1 MNDYLESIQR
11 RYDIQDYKESKVTI
25 PQLPDAG
32 LVLIVGTSGSGKS
45 TILRS
50 LGEHKTPTVH
60 PDTNVI
66 VNFSTPERG
75 EELLLAC
82 GLRTIPTWFRPANT
96 LSNGEYHRFEMAVSL
111 DQDITTID
119 EFTSVVDRD
128 TAKSLALSIR
138 KFYDRRGTTD
148 PLYIASCH
156 RDIIEWLDPDWV
168 YDTDLQKLDNRRSPF
183 RMGSRPELTLTI
195 RSTTPDYWRYFSKY
209 HYLDTSMSRSV
220 HCYVLL
226 LGDKPIGFHAAIHST
241 NRDIHSYWRGHR
253 TVILPEFQGMGI
265 GTTFSDAIAQIYV
278 DKGLRYFSKTAH
290 PSFGEHR
297 ERSSLWRAT
306 STNRKSRK
314 GSYLLKDGTIRAMPG
329 YGGNAQIA
337 LRDADRVCYSHEYI
351 GAPKMTVASRIIDG
365 DIKN

>member
-1 MNDYLESIQR
+1 MSYLEEIKR
-11 RYDIQDYKESKVTI
+11 KYDIADYKEAEVAI
-25 PQLPDAG
+25 PELPQDG
-32 LVLIVGTSGSGKS
+32 IVLIVGTSGSGKS

-50 LGEHKTPTVH
+50 LGEHVQPRVEFYNTV
-60 PDTNVI
+60 I
-66 VNFSTPERG
+66 ENFSTPERG

-82 GLRTIPTWFRPANT
+82 GLRTIPAWFRPANT
-96 LSNGEYHRFEMAVSL
+96 LSNGEYHRFEMAMCL
-111 DQDITTID
+111 DQGIGTID

-156 RDIIEWLDPDWV
+156 RDIIDWLDPDWV
-168 YDTDLQKLDNRRSPF
+168 YDTDLQKLDNRRSLL
-183 RMGSRPELTLTI
+183 RLGTRPRLSLTI
-195 RSTTPDYWRYFSKY
+195 RSTTPDYWRYFSRY
-209 HYLDTSMSRSV
+209 HYLDTRMSRSV

-265 GTTFSDAIAQIYV
+265 GTAFSDAIAEIYV
-278 DKGLRYFSKTAH
+278 SRGLRYFSKTAH

-297 ERSSLWRAT
+297 EKSPLWRAT

-314 GSYLLKDGTIRAMPG
+314 GSYLLKDGSIRSMPG

-337 LRDADRVCYSHEYI
+337 LRDADRICYSHEYI
-351 GAPKMTVASRIIDG
+351 GSVKT
-365 DIKN
+365 

>member
-1 MNDYLESIQR
+1 MSYLDEIRS
-11 RYDIQDYKESKVTI
+11 RYDIKDYVEAPVSI
-25 PQLPDAG
+25 PNLPTDG
-32 LVLIVGTSGSGKS
+32 IVLIVGTSGSGKS
-45 TILRS
+45 TILRG
-50 LGEHKTPTVH
+50 LGDLRQPTV
-60 PDTNVI
+60 DNSLTTI
-66 VNFSTPERG
+66 ENFSTPERG

-82 GLRTIPTWFRPANT
+82 GLRSIPTWFRPPAT
-96 LSNGEYHRFEMAVSL
+96 LSNGEFHRFEMALSL
-111 DQDITTID
+111 DQGLVTVD

-138 KFYDRRGTTD
+138 KFYDQRGTTD

-156 RDIIEWLDPDWV
+156 RDIIDWLDPEWV

-209 HYLDTSMSRSV
+209 HYLDTRMSRSV

-265 GTTFSDAIAQIYV
+265 GTAFSDAVAEIYV
-278 DKGLRYFSKTAH
+278 SRGLRYFSKTAH

-297 ERSSLWRAT
+297 EKSPLWRAT

-314 GSYLLKDGTIRAMPG
+314 GSYLLKDGSIRAMPG

-351 GAPKMTVASRIIDG
+351 GKKP
-365 DIKN
+365 

>member
-1 MNDYLESIQR
+1 MSYLEEIKR
-11 RYDIQDYKESKVTI
+11 KYDITDHKEARVAI
-25 PQLPDAG
+25 PELPTNG
-32 LVLIVGTSGSGKS
+32 IVLIVGTSGSGKS

-50 LGEHKTPTVH
+50 LGEHKTPIIR
-60 PDTNVI
+60 PDADVI
-66 VNFSTPERG
+66 ANFSSPERG

-82 GLRTIPTWFRPANT
+82 GLRSIPAWFRPANT
-96 LSNGEYHRFEMAVSL
+96 LSNGEFHRFEMAMSL
-111 DQDITTID
+111 DQGLSTVD

-138 KFYDRRGTTD
+138 KHYDQRGTAE

-156 RDIIEWLDPDWV
+156 RDIIDWLDPEWV
-168 YDTDLQKLDNRRSPF
+168 YDTDLQKLDNRRSLL
-183 RMGSRPELTLTI
+183 RLGTRPRLALTI
-195 RSTTPDYWRYFSKY
+195 RSTSPDYWRYFSRY
-209 HYLDTSMSRSV
+209 HYLDTRMSRSV

-265 GTTFSDAIAQIYV
+265 GTAFSDAIAEIYV
-278 DKGLRYFSKTAH
+278 SRGLRYFSKTAH

-297 ERSSLWRAT
+297 EKSPLWRAT

-314 GSYLLKDGTIRAMPG
+314 GSYLLKDGSIRAMPG

-351 GAPKMTVASRIIDG
+351 GK
-365 DIKN
+365 IKD

>member
-1 MNDYLESIQR
+1 MNYLDEIKA
-11 RYDIQDYKESKVTI
+11 RYDIKDYVETPVVI
-25 PQLPDAG
+25 PELPTDG
-32 LVLIVGTSGSGKS
+32 IVLIVGTSGSGKS

-50 LGEHKTPTVH
+50 IGDLRQPTV
-60 PDTNVI
+60 DNNCTTI
-66 VNFSTPERG
+66 ENFSTAERG

-82 GLRTIPTWFRPANT
+82 GLRSIPTWFRSPVT
-96 LSNGEYHRFEMAVSL
+96 LSNGEFHRFEMAMSL
-111 DQDITTID
+111 DQGLGTID

-138 KFYDRRGTTD
+138 KYYDQRGTTD

-156 RDIIEWLDPDWV
+156 RDIIDWLDPDWV
-168 YDTDLQKLDNRRSPF
+168 YDTDLQVLDNRRSPF

-195 RSTTPDYWRYFSKY
+195 RSTSSFYWQYFKKF
-209 HYLDTSMSRSV
+209 HYLDSAISKSA
-220 HCYVLL
+220 HYYVLL

-265 GTTFSDAIAQIYV
+265 GTAFSDAVAQIYV
-278 DKGLRYFSKTAH
+278 SRGLRYFSKTAH

-297 ERSSLWRAT
+297 EKSPLWRAT

-314 GSYLLKDGTIRAMPG
+314 ASYLLKDGSIRAMPG

-351 GAPKMTVASRIIDG
+351 GKKS
-365 DIKN
+365 

>member
-1 MNDYLESIQR
+1 MSYLDEIKS
-11 RYDIQDYKESKVTI
+11 RYDIKDFKEIPVTI
-25 PQLPDAG
+25 PELPRDG
-32 LVLIVGTSGSGKS
+32 IVLIVGTSGSGKS

-50 LGEHKTPTVH
+50 LGEHAQPRVEFYNTV
-60 PDTNVI
+60 I
-66 VNFSTPERG
+66 ENFSSPERG

-82 GLRTIPTWFRPANT
+82 GLRSIPTWFRHPHT
-96 LSNGEYHRFEMAVSL
+96 LSNGEHHRFEMAMCL
-111 DQDITTID
+111 DQGINKID

-128 TAKSLALSIR
+128 TAKSLAYSVR
-138 KFYDRRGTTD
+138 KYYDQRGTTE

-156 RDIIEWLDPDWV
+156 RDIIDWLDPEWV
-168 YDTDLQKLDNRRSPF
+168 YDTDLQVLDNRRSPF
-183 RMGSRPELTLTI
+183 RMGSRPRLTLTI
-195 RSTTPDYWRYFSKY
+195 RSTGPHYWEMFRRH
-209 HYLDTSMSRSV
+209 HYLDTTMSRSV

-265 GTTFSDAIAQIYV
+265 GTAFSDAIAEIYV
-278 DKGLRYFSKTAH
+278 SRGLRYFSKTAH

-297 ERSSLWRAT
+297 EKSPLWRAT

-329 YGGNAQIA
+329 YGGNAEIA
-337 LRDADRVCYSHEYI
+337 RRDADRVCYSHEYI
-351 GAPKMTVASRIIDG
+351 GVKKP
-365 DIKN
+365 

>member
-1 MNDYLESIQR
+1 MSYLDEIKS
-11 RYDIQDYKESKVTI
+11 RYDIKDHVETPVTI
-25 PQLPDAG
+25 PDLPTDG
-32 LVLIVGTSGSGKS
+32 IVLIVGTSGSGKS
-45 TILRS
+45 TILRG
-50 LGEHKTPTVH
+50 LGDLRQPTV
-60 PDTNVI
+60 DNSLTTI
-66 VNFSTPERG
+66 ENFSTPERG

-82 GLRTIPTWFRPANT
+82 GLRSIPTWFRPPVT
-96 LSNGEYHRFEMAVSL
+96 LSNGEFHRFEMAMSL
-111 DQDITTID
+111 DQGLTTVD

-138 KFYDRRGTTD
+138 KYYDQRGTAD

-156 RDIIEWLDPDWV
+156 RDIIDWLDPDWV

-195 RSTTPDYWRYFSKY
+195 RSTGPHYWRYFSKY
-209 HYLDTSMSRSV
+209 HYLDTTISRSV

-265 GTTFSDAIAQIYV
+265 GTAFSDAIAQIYV
-278 DKGLRYFSKTAH
+278 DRGLRYFSKTAH

-297 ERSSLWRAT
+297 ERSPLWRAT

-314 GSYLLKDGTIRAMPG
+314 ASYLLKDGSIRSMPG

-337 LRDADRVCYSHEYI
+337 LRDADRICYSHEYI
-351 GAPKMTVASRIIDG
+351 GPKKS
-365 DIKN
+365 

>member
-1 MNDYLESIQR
+1 MTNYLDEIKAK
-11 RYDIQDYKESKVTI
+11 YDIKDYKEI
-25 PQLPDAG
+25 PVNIPDLPKDG
-32 LVLIVGTSGSGKS
+32 IVLVVGTSGSGKS

-50 LGEHKTPTVH
+50 VGDLRQPTV
-60 PDTNVI
+60 DNSLTTI
-66 VNFSTPERG
+66 ENFSTPERG

-82 GLRTIPTWFRPANT
+82 GLRSIPTWFRPPAT
-96 LSNGEYHRFEMAVSL
+96 LSNGEFHRFEMAMSL
-111 DQDITTID
+111 DQGLITVD

-138 KFYDRRGTTD
+138 KYYDQRGTTE
-148 PLYIASCH
+148 PLYVASCH
-156 RDIIEWLDPDWV
+156 RDIIDWLDPDWV

-183 RMGSRPELTLTI
+183 RMGSRPELVLTI
-195 RSTTPDYWRYFSKY
+195 KGTSPEMWRYFSKY

-265 GTTFSDAIAQIYV
+265 GTKFSDAIAELYV
-278 DKGLRYFSKTAH
+278 SRGMRYFSKTAH

-297 ERSSLWRAT
+297 ERSPLWRAT

-314 GSYLLKDGTIRAMPG
+314 GSYLLKDGSIRSMPG

-337 LRDADRVCYSHEYI
+337 LRDADRVCYSHEYV
-351 GAPKMTVASRIIDG
+351 GKPKTQ
-365 DIKN
+365 